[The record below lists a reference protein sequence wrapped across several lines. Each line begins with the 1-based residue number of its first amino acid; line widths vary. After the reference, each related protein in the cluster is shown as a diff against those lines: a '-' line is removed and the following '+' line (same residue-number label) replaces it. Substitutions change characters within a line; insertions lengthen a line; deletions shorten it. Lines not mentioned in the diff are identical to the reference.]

1 MGLCD
6 GTETVY
12 GSCILCPWYV
22 MSVVL
27 LMLSLVLPA
36 HAHKPFF
43 SGDHSTVEDAWLV
56 PDPEVSI
63 VLYQEVT
70 CELPQLWMSLD
81 GEADFPLYIQ
91 LGVPVIDRLSD
102 YRPSVAL
109 VGPGL
114 PDPESDLPFEL
125 PEGSGILVFDSE
137 DVDQP
142 GDFYEPFTQ
151 TDSWIVV
158 EETVVLPEGGQ
169 AWLVAWDPGGQ
180 TGKLWVAT
188 GTVEDFTD
196 VETADFIEWSA
207 LVKDFHEVDPV
218 VQAAAPPERVCEG
231 AEDELD
237 EGDASAEAGAKGCSA
252 VSAPAVGLWGLAVWA
267 LAAVGRRQER

>member
-1 MGLCD
+1 MYALLFTLGL
-6 GTETVY
+6 T
-12 GSCILCPWYV
+12 
-22 MSVVL
+22 
-27 LMLSLVLPA
+27 LPA

-43 SGDHSTVEDAWLV
+43 SGDYGTLDDAWTV

-63 VLYQEVT
+63 VLYQEIT
-70 CELPQLWMSLD
+70 CELPQLWMTLD
-81 GEADFPLYIQ
+81 GEEGFPLYIQ

-109 VGPGL
+109 VAPGL
-114 PDPESDLPFEL
+114 PAPESELPFDV
-125 PEGSGILVFDSE
+125 PEGNGILVFDSD

-142 GDFYEPFTQ
+142 GGFYEPFTQ
-151 TDSWIVV
+151 TESWIMV
-158 EETVVLPEGGQ
+158 EETVTLPQAGP

-207 LVKDFHEVDPV
+207 LVKDFHEVDPA
-218 VQAAAPPERVCEG
+218 VQAAAPPERVCDGE
-231 AEDELD
+231 EEPIDEA
-237 EGDASAEAGAKGCSA
+237 DAAAEAGAGGCST
-252 VSAPAVGLWGLAVWA
+252 VSAPALGLWGLAVWA
-267 LAAVGRRQER
+267 WAAVGRRRRG

>member
-1 MGLCD
+1 MTSLLLAFGL
-6 GTETVY
+6 G
-12 GSCILCPWYV
+12 
-22 MSVVL
+22 
-27 LMLSLVLPA
+27 LSA

-43 SGDHSTVEDAWLV
+43 SGDYGTPEDAWEV
-56 PDPEVSI
+56 PDPDISI
-63 VLYQEVT
+63 VLYQEIT
-70 CELPQLWMSLD
+70 CELPQLWMTLD

-114 PDPESDLPFEL
+114 PAADSELPFEL
-125 PEGSGILVFDSE
+125 PDGTGVLVFDSD

-142 GDFYEPFTQ
+142 GGFYEPFTQ
-151 TDSWIVV
+151 TESWIMV
-158 EETVVLPEGGQ
+158 EETVVLPESGQ

-188 GTVEDFTD
+188 GTVEDFSD
-196 VETADFIEWSA
+196 VETADFIEWSV

-218 VQAAAPPERVCEG
+218 VQANAPPERVC
-231 AEDELD
+231 D
-237 EGDASAEAGAKGCSA
+237 SAETPIDEPEASGDKAAAGGCSTAGAAGMS
-252 VSAPAVGLWGLAVWA
+252 LWGLALWA
-267 LAAVGRRQER
+267 CAAVWRRQEG